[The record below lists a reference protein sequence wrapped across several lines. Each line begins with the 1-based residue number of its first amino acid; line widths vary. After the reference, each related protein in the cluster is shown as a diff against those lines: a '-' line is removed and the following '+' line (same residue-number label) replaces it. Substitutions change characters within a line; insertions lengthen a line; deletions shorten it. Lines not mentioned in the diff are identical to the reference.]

1 MGRTVVKP
9 LLSSACL
16 LILFSASAFAQ
27 MGAIQGKVVGEDGQ
41 PVQNGVIS
49 IVRNDIKGKYQTKTN
64 RRGEYF
70 HAGLPAGRATNYT
83 VTLVIGGKDVD
94 ARQGVVVPLGEPVAV
109 NFDLAM
115 KKKEEAAM
123 AAGNLT
129 ADQTRGLSNE
139 QREQLEKVMKERTAQ
154 LAKNKELSEA
164 FNQGMEAMKAQQYQA
179 AVDAFAKASEVD
191 PKQNAVWGQL
201 AEAYSSLAQQKTGAE
216 QQDLLTKSLGAF
228 QKAME
233 LKPDDAAYFNNYAL
247 VLVRAKKL
255 PEAQAALE
263 KAAALDPPNAGK
275 YYYNLGA
282 VMMNTGQLDSAGEA
296 FKKAISLTPNYA
308 AAQFQYGL
316 YLLGK
321 AQIAPDGKI
330 QPPEGT
336 REALQE
342 YLKLEP
348 NGPNAEQA
356 KGILA
361 SLESAIET
369 QYVNPDA
376 KKKSTTKKK

>member
-1 MGRTVVKP
+1 MGRTVVKYS
-9 LLSSACL
+9 LSFACL
-16 LILFSASAFAQ
+16 LVLFSASAFAQ
-27 MGAIQGKVVGEDGQ
+27 MGSIQGKVVGEDGQ
-41 PVQNGVIS
+41 IVQNAVIK
-49 IVRNDIKGKYQTKTN
+49 IVRNDIKGQYQTKTN

-83 VTLVIGGKDVD
+83 VTVAIGGKDVD
-94 ARQGVVVPLGEPVAV
+94 MRQGVVVPLGEPVA
-109 NFDLAM
+109 
-115 KKKEEAAM
+115 
-123 AAGNLT
+123 GNLT
-129 ADQTRGLSNE
+129 ADQTRGMSDD
-139 QREQLEKVMKERTAQ
+139 QREQLEKVMKERSAQ
-154 LAKNKELSEA
+154 LAKNKELSES
-164 FNQGMEAMKAQQYQA
+164 FNLGMEAMKAQQYQP
-179 AVDAFAKASEVD
+179 AVDNFLKASEVD

-201 AEAYSSLAQQKTGAE
+201 AEAYSMLAQQKTGAE
-216 QQDLLTKSLGAF
+216 QQDLLAKSIGAF

-233 LKPDDAAYFNNYAL
+233 LKPDDAAYHNNFAL
-247 VLVRAKKL
+247 VLVRAKKV

-330 QPPEGT
+330 QPPDGT

-361 SLESAIET
+361 SLDSAIET

-376 KKKSTTKKK
+376 KKKPATKKK

>member
-1 MGRTVVKP
+1 MGRTVVKYS
-9 LLSSACL
+9 LSFACL
-16 LILFSASAFAQ
+16 LVLFSASAFAQ
-27 MGAIQGKVVGEDGQ
+27 MGSIQGKVVGEDGQ
-41 PVQNGVIS
+41 IVQNAVIK
-49 IVRNDIKGKYQTKTN
+49 IVRNDIKGQYQTKTN

-83 VTLVIGGKDVD
+83 VTVAIGGKDVD
-94 ARQGVVVPLGEPVAV
+94 MRQGVVVPLGEPVAV

-115 KKKEEAAM
+115 KKKEEAAL

-129 ADQTRGLSNE
+129 ADQTRGMSDD
-139 QREQLEKVMKERTAQ
+139 QREQLEKVMKERSAQ
-154 LAKNKELSEA
+154 LAKNKELSES
-164 FNQGMEAMKAQQYQA
+164 FNLGMEAMKAQQYQP
-179 AVDAFAKASEVD
+179 AVDNFLKASEVD

-201 AEAYSSLAQQKTGAE
+201 AEAYSMLAQQKTGAE
-216 QQDLLTKSLGAF
+216 QQDLLAKSIGAF

-233 LKPDDAAYFNNYAL
+233 LKPDDAAYHNNFAL
-247 VLVRAKKL
+247 VLVRAKKV

-330 QPPEGT
+330 QPPDGT

-361 SLESAIET
+361 SLDSAIET

-376 KKKSTTKKK
+376 KKKPATKKK

>member
-1 MGRTVVKP
+1 MSKTFVNPV
-9 LLSSACL
+9 LSSACL

-41 PVQNGVIS
+41 VVQNAVIK
-49 IVRNDIKGKYQTKTN
+49 IVRNDIKGNYQTKTN

-83 VTLVIGGKDVD
+83 VTLAIGGKDVD
-94 ARQGVVVPLGEPVAV
+94 LRQGVVVPLGEPVAV

-129 ADQTRGLSNE
+129 ADQTRGMSDD
-139 QREQLEKVMKERTAQ
+139 QREQLEKVMKERAAQ
-154 LAKNKELSEA
+154 LAKNKELSDS
-164 FNQGMEAMKAQQYQA
+164 FNVGMEAMKAQQYQA

-216 QQDLLTKSLGAF
+216 QQDLLAKSLGAF

-233 LKPDDAAYFNNYAL
+233 LKPDDAAYHNNYAL
-247 VLVRAKKL
+247 VLVRAKKI

-282 VMMNTGQLDSAGEA
+282 VMMNTSQLDSAGEA

-361 SLESAIET
+361 SLDSAIET

-376 KKKSTTKKK
+376 KKKKKK

>member
-1 MGRTVVKP
+1 
-9 LLSSACL
+9 
-16 LILFSASAFAQ
+16 
-27 MGAIQGKVVGEDGQ
+27 MGADDSNAEEL
-41 PVQNGVIS
+41 
-49 IVRNDIKGKYQTKTN
+49 IVR
-64 RRGEYF
+64 
-70 HAGLPAGRATNYT
+70 A
-83 VTLVIGGKDVD
+83 
-94 ARQGVVVPLGEPVAV
+94 
-109 NFDLAM
+109 
-115 KKKEEAAM
+115 
-123 AAGNLT
+123 LT
-129 ADQTRGLSNE
+129 
-139 QREQLEKVMKERTAQ
+139 
-154 LAKNKELSEA
+154 
-164 FNQGMEAMKAQQYQA
+164 
-179 AVDAFAKASEVD
+179 
-191 PKQNAVWGQL
+191 GQ
-201 AEAYSSLAQQKTGAE
+201 
-216 QQDLLTKSLGAF
+216 D
-228 QKAME
+228 
-233 LKPDDAAYFNNYAL
+233 
-247 VLVRAKKL
+247 

-282 VMMNTGQLDSAGEA
+282 VMMNTGQLDAAGEA

-376 KKKSTTKKK
+376 KKKSTKKK

>member
-1 MGRTVVKP
+1 MCRNVIKAVLP
-9 LLSSACL
+9 LACL
-16 LILFSASAFAQ
+16 LILFSANTFAQ

-41 PVQNGVIS
+41 PVQNAVVK
-49 IVRNDIKGKYQTKTN
+49 IVRNDIKGNYQTKTN

-83 VTLVIGGKDVD
+83 VTLEIGGKDVD
-94 ARQGVVVPLGEPVAV
+94 FRQGVAVPLGEPIAV
-109 NFDLAM
+109 NFDLAL
-115 KKKEEAAM
+115 KKKQEAAM
-123 AAGNLT
+123 AAGQIT
-129 ADQTRGLSNE
+129 DDQTRGLSAQ
-139 QREQLEKVMKERTAQ
+139 QREELEKAMKERASQ

-164 FNQGMEAMKAQQYQA
+164 FNTGMEAMKANQFQA
-179 AVDAFAKASEVD
+179 AVDAFTKASEVD

-216 QQDLLTKSLGAF
+216 QQQILEKSLEAF
-228 QKAME
+228 QRAME
-233 LKPDDAAYFNNYAL
+233 LKPDDAAYHNNYAL

-263 KAAALDPPNAGK
+263 KAAQLDPPNAGK

-282 VMMNTGQLDSAGEA
+282 VMMNTGQMDAAGEA

-308 AAQFQYGL
+308 AAWFQYGL
-316 YLLGK
+316 YLVGK

-348 NGPNAEQA
+348 AGSNAEQA
-356 KGILA
+356 KQILG
-361 SLESAIET
+361 SLDAAIET

-376 KKKSTTKKK
+376 KKRPGAKKK

>member
-1 MGRTVVKP
+1 MGRTVVKYS
-9 LLSSACL
+9 LSFACL
-16 LILFSASAFAQ
+16 LVLFSASAFAQ
-27 MGAIQGKVVGEDGQ
+27 MGSIQGKVVGEDGQ
-41 PVQNGVIS
+41 IVQNAVIK
-49 IVRNDIKGKYQTKTN
+49 IVRNDIKGQYQTKTN

-83 VTLVIGGKDVD
+83 VTVAIGGKDVD
-94 ARQGVVVPLGEPVAV
+94 MRQGVVVPLGEPVAV

-115 KKKEEAAM
+115 KKKEEAAW

-129 ADQTRGLSNE
+129 ADQTRGMSDD
-139 QREQLEKVMKERTAQ
+139 QREQLEKVMKERSAQ
-154 LAKNKELSEA
+154 LAKNKELSES
-164 FNQGMEAMKAQQYQA
+164 FNLGMEAMKAQQYQP
-179 AVDAFAKASEVD
+179 AVDNFLKASEVD

-201 AEAYSSLAQQKTGAE
+201 AEAYSMLAQQKTGAE
-216 QQDLLTKSLGAF
+216 QQDLLAKSIGAF
-228 QKAME
+228 QRAME
-233 LKPDDAAYFNNYAL
+233 LKPDDAAYHNNFAL
-247 VLVRAKKL
+247 VLVRAKKV

-330 QPPEGT
+330 QPPDGT

-361 SLESAIET
+361 SLDSAIET

-376 KKKSTTKKK
+376 KKKPATKKK